1 MMLAALGDAVTFCG
15 AETESV
21 CTATAFA
28 NVLLINI
35 PGTAAPTT
43 NNKMSR
49 RERKILENFLIIRTP
64 NSLKIPYAN
73 WHSGM
78 AKQHETSPTRP
89 FKTRKWAQHRPL
101 VCSGRPNI
109 KWSFLRTLRKLFAAS
124 FGADNAKIPAKNDRD
139 F

>member
-78 AKQHETSPTRP
+78 AEQHETSPTRP
-89 FKTRKWAQHRPL
+89 FKTKKCPL
-101 VCSGRPNI
+101 TDLPASSGRPNI
-109 KWSFLRTLRKLFAAS
+109 KSGFLRTLRKLFKS
-124 FGADNAKIPAKNDRD
+124 KFGAKNAKIPDHE
-139 F
+139 